1 MKKLYKL
8 CYPLLAVAILAGCS
22 NGMANTASDGSY
34 ISEDSA
40 KTTAYNH
47 ANVNEKRMLHL
58 YN

>member
-34 ISEDSA
+34 I
-40 KTTAYNH
+40 K
-47 ANVNEKRMLHL
+47 
-58 YN
+58 